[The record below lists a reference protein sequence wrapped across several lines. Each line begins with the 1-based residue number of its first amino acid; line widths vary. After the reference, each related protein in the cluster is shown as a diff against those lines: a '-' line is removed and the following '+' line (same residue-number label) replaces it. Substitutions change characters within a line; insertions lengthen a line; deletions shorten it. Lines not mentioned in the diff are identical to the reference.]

1 MRRRLSGLQKSVL
14 SLYRNCLRHTRA
26 LTAPAR
32 LAAVRYLRVEFRERA
47 ALDRLDYQRIE
58 FLVRQGGKR
67 LSNAA
72 TSNVSSFEYN
82 PDAPPTPSDLLLAGL
97 K

>member
-1 MRRRLSGLQKSVL
+1 MRRLSGLQKSVL
-14 SLYRNCLRHTRA
+14 SLYRSCLRHTRA
-26 LTAPAR
+26 LAAPAR

-67 LSNAA
+67 LNGA
-72 TSNVSSFEYN
+72 TTTNVSSFEYD
-82 PDAPPTPSDLLLAGL
+82 PGAPPTPSDRILAGL